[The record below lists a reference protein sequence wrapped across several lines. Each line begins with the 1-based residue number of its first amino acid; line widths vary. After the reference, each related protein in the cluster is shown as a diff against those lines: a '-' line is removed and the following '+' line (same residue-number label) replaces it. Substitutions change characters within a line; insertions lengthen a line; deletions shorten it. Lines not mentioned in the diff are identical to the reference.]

1 MAKLDRIEIQGFK
14 SIRGLDLHLESLN
27 LLIGANGSGKSNFI
41 AAFGLLNKIVEGQLQ
56 VQVARSGGADNLLH
70 YGSKN
75 TRELF
80 FRLHMGASFY
90 EAKLSPDER
99 DRLFFTEEH
108 SRIEKDGKSY
118 DSNWGSGHRETELF
132 NELFN
137 PQAVAS
143 SIDILRGWRVY
154 HFHDTSS
161 EATVKKTGELHD
173 NDFLR
178 PDAANLAAFL
188 YYLRERHPE
197 HYRQIVATIQL
208 AAPFFGDFALRPDPL
223 NEEKIRLEWS
233 ERGSDAYFGANAL
246 SDGSL
251 RFMCLATLLLQP
263 EPPSTILID
272 EPELGLHPYAINLL
286 AGLLKTAATRTQ
298 VIVSTQSVTLVNQF
312 TPEDI
317 VVVERE
323 NRESVFRRLSSAE
336 MENWLEDYGLGDLWE
351 KNVLGGRP
359 HWTGPR

>member
-14 SIRGLDLHLESLN
+14 SIRALDLRLEPLN

-41 AAFGLLNKIVEGQLQ
+41 AAFGLLSKIVERQLQ
-56 VQVARSGGADNLLH
+56 VQVARSGGADSLLH
-70 YGSKN
+70 YGSRN

-80 FRLHMGASFY
+80 FRLRMGANGY
-90 EAKLSPDER
+90 EARLAPDER

-108 SRIEKDGKSY
+108 LWIQRDGKPEDTS
-118 DSNWGSGHRETELF
+118 WGSGHRETELF
-132 NELFN
+132 NVLFD
-137 PQAVAS
+137 PQAVAG
-143 SIDILRGWRVY
+143 SIDILRGRRVY

-161 EATVKKTGELHD
+161 EAAVQKTGDLHD

-178 PDAANLAAFL
+178 SDAANLAAFL
-188 YYLRERHPE
+188 YYLRERHE
-197 HYRQIVATIQL
+197 AYYRQIVATIQL

-251 RFMCLATLLLQP
+251 RFICLATLLLQP

-272 EPELGLHPYAINLL
+272 EPELGLHPYAISLL
-286 AGLLKTAATRTQ
+286 AGLLKSAATRTQ

-323 NRESVFRRLSSAE
+323 DRESVFRRLSSADL
-336 MENWLEDYGLGDLWE
+336 ENWLEDYGLGDLWE
-351 KNVLGGRP
+351 ENVLGDRP